1 MQKRKSLI
9 ATSVVMAV
17 GLITSSIAG
26 TAAIGASVATSASSE
41 AVLVKAEGNTTGTAV
56 TGTANG
62 GATIELAALYP
73 WGYYTTQAKC
83 RTAGAN
89 FIKQYPGRFL
99 GYSCVRGTGV
109 NSNKWQLYM
118 NENDC
123 TDRVSGTT
131 GIGAAKEEI

>member
-1 MQKRKSLI
+1 MHKKTSLI
-9 ATSVVMAV
+9 VTSVVMAV
-17 GLITSSIAG
+17 GLITSSIAV
-26 TAAIGASVATSASSE
+26 TAAIGASVPAPSSSE

-56 TGTANG
+56 TGTADG
-62 GATIELAALYP
+62 SATIELAAVYP

-89 FIKQYPGRFL
+89 FMKQYPGRFL
-99 GYSCVRGTGV
+99 GYWCVKGTGA